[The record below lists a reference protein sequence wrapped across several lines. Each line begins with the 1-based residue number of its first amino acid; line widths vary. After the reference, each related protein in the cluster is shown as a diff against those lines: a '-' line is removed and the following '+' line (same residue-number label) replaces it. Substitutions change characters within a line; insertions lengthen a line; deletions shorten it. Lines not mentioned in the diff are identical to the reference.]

1 MPDGSFVAVAVVAFT
16 APLLRELL
24 PKLLVPAVVL
34 ELLGGILIGPHA
46 LGLASSTAA
55 VELFST
61 IGLAALLFLAGR
73 EIDVSLLRGPLLK
86 RAASSFVVAFALG
99 AAFGALLYVLDL
111 VEAPLLIAVILVATS
126 LSVIIVPLRDA
137 GQTETRFG
145 QGVIAT
151 AAVAE
156 FGAVILLSFLF
167 STERGGF
174 ETELVHLAAFT
185 AAAVVVFV
193 VLTRGARV
201 QRLGAAMERLQEGSA
216 QIRVRGDMALLAV
229 VVGLAVELGLESILA
244 AFAVGV
250 IRGMTSP
257 RDSADGGL
265 ADAKLDAVALGIFVP
280 FFFVG
285 SGIDFR
291 IDELTG
297 SAEAMILVP
306 AFLLAFLLVHMLPA
320 LALSAAEG
328 RRLATAEGLLTAT
341 SLSFV
346 IVATQ
351 IGLELEI
358 LSQATATA
366 LVGAGLASVI
376 LFPALALRRL
386 GRAAAAAG

>member
-16 APLLRELL
+16 APLLRELVPAL
-24 PKLLVPAVVL
+24 IVPAVVL
-34 ELLGGILIGPHA
+34 ELLGGILIGPHVLDIA
-46 LGLASSTAA
+46 QSTEA

-73 EIDVSLLRGPLLK
+73 EIDVALLRGPLLK
-86 RAASSFVVAFALG
+86 RATGSFIAAFAIGTVIGGVLY
-99 AAFGALLYVLDL
+99 ALEL

-137 GQTETRFG
+137 GETETRFG
-145 QGVIAT
+145 QAVIAT

-167 STERGGF
+167 STEREGF
-174 ETELVHLAAFT
+174 ETEVVHLIAFGLAT
-185 AAAVVVFV
+185 VVVFL
-193 VLTRGARV
+193 VLTQGRRV
-201 QRLGAAMERLQEGSA
+201 GRLRAAMERLQEGSA
-216 QIRVRGDMALLAV
+216 QIRVRGDFALLAI
-229 VVGLAVELGLESILA
+229 VVGFAVELGLESILA

-257 RDSADGGL
+257 SKEDEAGL
-265 ADAKLDAVALGIFVP
+265 EAAKIDAIALGIFVP

-285 SGIDFR
+285 SGINFR
-291 IDELTG
+291 VDELTG
-297 SAEAMILVP
+297 SAEALLLVP
-306 AFLLAFLLVHMLPA
+306 AFVIAFLAVHMIPAVA
-320 LALSAAEG
+320 LAGAE
-328 RRLATAEGLLTAT
+328 RRYSIAEGLLTAT

-358 LSQATATA
+358 IAPDTATA
-366 LVGAGLASVI
+366 LVGAGLATVI
-376 LFPALALRRL
+376 IFPALALRRIKS
-386 GRAAAAAG
+386 AEAG